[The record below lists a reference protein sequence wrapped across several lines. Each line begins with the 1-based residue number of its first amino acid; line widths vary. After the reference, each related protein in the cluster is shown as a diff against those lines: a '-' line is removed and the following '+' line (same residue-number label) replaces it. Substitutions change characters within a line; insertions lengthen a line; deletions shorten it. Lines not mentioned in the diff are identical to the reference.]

1 MKSPVAFMAFFL
13 TASIFLLTSCS
24 AHQAQDSP
32 PACHCPSVLIVGAS
46 GYIGSFLF
54 EALQRPSAHGCHGC
68 AASVTGID
76 RNPVAS
82 MRSRGV
88 QELLCRQ
95 ISDEVLSSVQVVLY
109 LGGLSSRDR
118 CASAAW
124 DKVVDENVNNV
135 AFLASRMNT
144 TQLLIFASTSA
155 IADGLPEPATDDS
168 HGDEASLDA

>member
-1 MKSPVAFMAFFL
+1 MSYPPFVAFLLAASLFL
-13 TASIFLLTSCS
+13 SSCS
-24 AHQAQDSP
+24 AHQTQDSP
-32 PACHCPSVLIVGAS
+32 PARHCPSVLIVGAS

-54 EALQRPSAHGCHGC
+54 EALRRPFEPGCD
-68 AASVTGID
+68 ASASVTGID

-88 QELLCRQ
+88 HALHCRH

-118 CASAAW
+118 CGAVDW

-135 AFLASRMNT
+135 AFLASRMNNA
-144 TQLLIFASTSA
+144 QLLIFASTSA
-155 IADGLPEPATDDS
+155 IADGLPQPANDDS
-168 HGDEASLDA
+168 HGDESSLDA